1 MDTYTSYIERFTRE
15 KNPLVKEIEQYAEE
29 NHVPIMDR
37 HTIETFLG
45 LLQLQNPAEILEIGS
60 AIGYSAIRMAQTL
73 PDASITTIE
82 REAERY
88 EKAVSFIEQ
97 ANLQKRIRIIKADA
111 LEPEAD
117 KVLDTAY
124 DALFIDAAKGQ
135 YKRFFMKYSAVLK
148 SGGFVYCDNMF
159 MRGLV
164 LQDISSIKRRKR
176 TMVRNLKA
184 FTTWIMTNPQYKS
197 ALLPIGD
204 GVLIAKKK

>member
-1 MDTYTSYIERFTRE
+1 MDTYTSYIDSFMRE
-15 KNPLVKEIEQYAEE
+15 TNPFIKEIEQYAEE

-37 HTIETFLG
+37 NTIETFLG
-45 LLQLQNPAEILEIGS
+45 LLQLQNPEHVLEIGS

-73 PDASITTIE
+73 PNTKITTIE
-82 REAERY
+82 RESERY
-88 EKAVSFIEQ
+88 LKAVDFIAQ
-97 ANLQKRIRIIKADA
+97 AKLQSRIRIIEADA
-111 LEPEAD
+111 LELESD
-117 KVLDTAY
+117 EVFDQVY

-135 YKRFFMKYSAVLK
+135 YKRFFEKYSPALT

-164 LQDISSIKRRKR
+164 LQDITTVKRRKR

-184 FTTWIMTNPQYKS
+184 FTTWIMTNPNYKA